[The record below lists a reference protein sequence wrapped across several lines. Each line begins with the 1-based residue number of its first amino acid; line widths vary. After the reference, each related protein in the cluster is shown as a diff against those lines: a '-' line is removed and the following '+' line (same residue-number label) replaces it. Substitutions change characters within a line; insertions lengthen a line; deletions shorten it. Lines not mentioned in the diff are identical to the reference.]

1 MLITIY
7 LIKYRCEGGDKMRE
21 IHVNTITKTVRDLC
35 IDACINIGSDVEA
48 LLKEAKD
55 TEISPFGQNILDQ
68 LIDNIDIAKREN
80 MPICQDTGMAVL
92 FLEIGQD
99 VHITGGDLTEAINE
113 GVRQGYRDGYL
124 RKSVLDP
131 LTRINTQDNTPAII
145 HTEIVPGDE
154 LKITIAPKGFGSENM
169 SALKMLKPSDGIEG
183 IKEFV
188 VETVKSAGANPCP
201 PIILGIGIGGTMEK
215 AALLAKKSLTRE
227 AGTPNPD
234 PEVAKLEDELLTL
247 VNKTGIGPQGL
258 GGNVTALAVHVDT
271 YPTHIAGLPI
281 AINVQC
287 HAARHKEA
295 IL

>member
-1 MLITIY
+1 M
-7 LIKYRCEGGDKMRE
+7 KE
-21 IHVNTITKTVRDLC
+21 IHVNKITEAVKNLC
-35 IDACINIGSDVEA
+35 IDACIDIGEDVKQ
-48 LLKEAKD
+48 LLEEAKD
-55 TEISPFGQNILDQ
+55 EETSPFGLSILDQ
-68 LIDNIDIAKREN
+68 LTDNIDIAKNEN
-80 MPICQDTGMAVL
+80 MPICQDTGMAVF
-92 FLEIGQD
+92 FLEMGQD
-99 VHITGGDLTEAINE
+99 VHIVGGDLTAAINE
-113 GVRQGYRDGYL
+113 GVRQGYKDGYL

-154 LKITIAPKGFGSENM
+154 LKITVAPKGFGSENM

-183 IKEFV
+183 IRDFV

-215 AALLAKKSLTRE
+215 AALLAKKSLTRD
-227 AGTPNPD
+227 AGSPNPD
-234 PEVAKLEDELLTL
+234 PTIAKLENELLTL

-258 GGNVTALAVHVDT
+258 GGIVTALAVHIDT

-287 HAARHKEA
+287 HAARHKET

>member
-1 MLITIY
+1 M
-7 LIKYRCEGGDKMRE
+7 KQ
-21 IHVNTITKTVRDLC
+21 IHVDTITQTVRDLC
-35 IDACINIGSDVEA
+35 IDACINMGEDVKC
-48 LLKEAKD
+48 LLDEAKD
-55 TEISPFGQNILDQ
+55 KEVSPFGQNILDQ
-68 LIDNIDIAKREN
+68 LIDNINIAKREN
-80 MPICQDTGMAVL
+80 MPICQDTGMAVF
-92 FLEIGQD
+92 FLEMGQD
-99 VHITGGDLTEAINE
+99 VHIVGGNLTDAINE
-113 GVRQGYRDGYL
+113 GVRQGYEEGYL

-131 LTRINTQDNTPAII
+131 LTRENTKDNTPAII
-145 HTEIVPGDE
+145 HTDIVPGDN

-169 SALKMLKPSDGIEG
+169 SALRMLKPSDGLEG
-183 IKEFV
+183 IKDFV

-227 AGTPNPD
+227 AGTPNPN
-234 PEVAKLEDELLTL
+234 PEIAKLESELLTL

-258 GGNVTALAVHVDT
+258 GGLMTALAVHIDT
-271 YPTHIAGLPI
+271 YPTHIAGLPV